1 MMKSCYVNNKSL
13 SWACHICITTVSL
26 LYFYLN
32 RRHGYLEKLS
42 LPHEKAFLCFGSPP
56 ILWYNYIH
64 HFYFMEAFKR
74 FKSQTFTRYNGSL
87 PTLTTMNPMEKI
99 KDKNL
104 LLTLSDGSLWKLLR
118 KDITPVFTSG
128 KLKEMMEP
136 VSDIA
141 NQFVAYIETQS
152 SEGKSI
158 KIQDKFQGLTL
169 DIINACAYG
178 IKTNS
183 SEEPDHEL
191 LRHSKIF
198 PGMFKYVD
206 MFGKANDELIKIAN
220 SIIETRESHNIEKK
234 DFLNVLVQMR
244 KKSHE
249 DPNTLLNDEII
260 TAQAI
265 IFFIAGYSTTSTT
278 LCCLTYMLATHP
290 EIQEKLYK
298 EIVSSEDKDFSEHS
312 YTSAVIKETLRMYPP
327 VALHL
332 RVCAKDTEVEGI
344 PIKKGTII
352 EMPIYASHYN
362 PEFFPNPNEFKPERF
377 FQENNLEIIPNT
389 YRPFGNGNRSCIAYR
404 LSFHILVFGYRNH
417 QKLKGAGAS

>member
-169 DIINACAYG
+169 DIINAFSLEC
-178 IKTNS
+178 
-183 SEEPDHEL
+183 
-191 LRHSKIF
+191 
-198 PGMFKYVD
+198 
-206 MFGKANDELIKIAN
+206 
-220 SIIETRESHNIEKK
+220 
-234 DFLNVLVQMR
+234 LNTWICLERLMM
-244 KKSHE
+244 S
-249 DPNTLLNDEII
+249 
-260 TAQAI
+260 
-265 IFFIAGYSTTSTT
+265 YSTTSTT

>member
-1 MMKSCYVNNKSL
+1 MIFSILWFVIS
-13 SWACHICITTVSL
+13 VSL

-56 ILWYNYIH
+56 ILWYDHIH

-74 FKSQTFTRYNGSL
+74 FQSQTFTRYNGSL
-87 PTLTTMNPMEKI
+87 PSLTTINPSII
-99 KDKNL
+99 KQVTIKQFNHFHSTMQSEVQDKNL
-104 LLTLSDGSLWKLLR
+104 LLSLSGGSLWKLLR
-118 KDITPVFTSG
+118 KDMTPVFTSG

-136 VSDIA
+136 VSEIA

-158 KIQDKFQGLTL
+158 KIKHKFQGLTL

-191 LRHSKIF
+191 LRHSKMLLNDSFIAKNVITSVLILLFNSF

-206 MFGKANDELIKIAN
+206 IFGKANDELIKIAN
-220 SIIETRESHNIEKK
+220 SIIKTRETHNIEKK

-249 DPNTLLNDEII
+249 DPN
-260 TAQAI
+260 
-265 IFFIAGYSTTSTT
+265 Y
-278 LCCLTYMLATHP
+278 C
-290 EIQEKLYK
+290 
-298 EIVSSEDKDFSEHS
+298 
-312 YTSAVIKETLRMYPP
+312 
-327 VALHL
+327 
-332 RVCAKDTEVEGI
+332 
-344 PIKKGTII
+344 
-352 EMPIYASHYN
+352 
-362 PEFFPNPNEFKPERF
+362 
-377 FQENNLEIIPNT
+377 
-389 YRPFGNGNRSCIAYR
+389 
-404 LSFHILVFGYRNH
+404 
-417 QKLKGAGAS
+417 